1 MLLCLTNSQ
10 FNNKISNK
18 KASTAYIVVMMAEI
32 KPFVFVYYYDK
43 IEPEKADK
51 KDPENSYFLLVRLC
65 LIPPGCTVF
74 VLPIL
79 GEKLACLLF

>member
-1 MLLCLTNSQ
+1 MTE
-10 FNNKISNK
+10 
-18 KASTAYIVVMMAEI
+18 EI

-43 IEPEKADK
+43 SEPEEAEK
-51 KDPENSYFLLVRLC
+51 KDPENSYFLLVRLF
-65 LIPPGCTVF
+65 LIPPGCIVF